1 MARGNRTSG
10 ISTQGAIIMT
20 CVQCNQYRV
29 VEFGLCFLCLTDP
42 RNQEWIR
49 LEKEEKEKS

>member
-1 MARGNRTSG
+1 
-10 ISTQGAIIMT
+10 MT
-20 CVQCNQYRV
+20 CVQCNQYKV

-49 LEKEEKEKS
+49 LENEEKEGNLKLQ